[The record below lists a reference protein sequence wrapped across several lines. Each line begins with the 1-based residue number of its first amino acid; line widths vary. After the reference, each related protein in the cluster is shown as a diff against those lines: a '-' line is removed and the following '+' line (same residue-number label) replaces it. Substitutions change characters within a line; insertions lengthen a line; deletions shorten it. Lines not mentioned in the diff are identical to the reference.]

1 MGPTPSCGLIARI
14 LRNLFI
20 QQTTADLR
28 LLQLNARIHCVSGL
42 ALYEYRT
49 PIFFFHFGDFIVA
62 LRCGSSE
69 RDSREVGDTNE
80 ALPRAAALSQHRD
93 LP

>member
-1 MGPTPSCGLIARI
+1 M
-14 LRNLFI
+14 
-20 QQTTADLR
+20 
-28 LLQLNARIHCVSGL
+28 
-42 ALYEYRT
+42 YEYRT
-49 PIFFFHFGDFIVA
+49 PVFFFHFGDFIVA